1 MELRVLSRSQVREL
15 DRLAIEERGV
25 PSALLMENAAR
36 ACADEIAKLQPRG
49 LVVVL
54 CGPGNNGGDGF
65 AIARTLHNRG
75 YEVQL
80 FLSTKLSALERAS
93 ADVRLHAQLWSDLGQ
108 PVGELGPNPDLEAWL
123 HALARG
129 SLVVDALFGTGL
141 ARPLDDFHL
150 KLLARVR
157 AGGQPVLAV
166 DLPSGLDADSGQVL
180 GDALAAVC
188 TVTFVAHKPGLLC
201 GEGPRLAGRVEV
213 AEIGIPVDLIEG
225 TRFESS

>member
-1 MELRVLSRSQVREL
+1 MLSRSQVREL

-36 ACADEIAKLQPRG
+36 ACADAIANLQPRG

-80 FLSTKLSALERAS
+80 FLSTKLSVLERAS
-93 ADVRLHAQLWSDLGQ
+93 ADVRLHAQLWRDLGQ
-108 PVGELGPNPDLEAWL
+108 PVGELGPNPELKSWL
-123 HALARG
+123 LALSRCC
-129 SLVVDALFGTGL
+129 LVVDALFGTGL

-150 KLLARVR
+150 NLLSGVR
-157 AGGQPVLAV
+157 ASGQPVFAV

-180 GDALAAVC
+180 GDALAAIC

-201 GEGPRLAGRVEV
+201 GEGPRLAGRIQV
-213 AEIGIPVDLIEG
+213 AEIGIPIDLIRG
-225 TRFESS
+225 TRFGAS